1 MTVNSTARKQDFAGG
16 QGVLTYTFSS
26 TPSHPEYLKVTVK
39 ETATEIETELVY
51 NDTYTVV
58 QAGDGVGGTV
68 TVSPSFSTAYTQTV
82 WRDTEKKQESD
93 YDDYNQFP
101 ADTLERDLDRL
112 MFLTQEMAEDIG
124 RAIVNPITE
133 DDPLTL
139 EDIQDIADDAEASA
153 VIATSEAT
161 TATTQAGIAT
171 AQATIATSEATTCIA
186 GVASVNLPIIGA
198 GDATKILRVNSGETA
213 YELAALEL
221 ATSAEAIAGT
231 EAANLMTPSLTTI
244 AISASTIP
252 ISYLSTD
259 GTLASDS
266 DEEVPSV
273 KAVKEYADQAAQVDD
288 VSLLKSSGVLSIK
301 DSGVTQAK
309 LSTSTGSSSGTSEV
323 SEITMNAYSFFPN
336 VYTNTSALA
345 TDNQGNL
352 RTVDDNT
359 DSQIGRF
366 AIYVDG
372 KTFDAQWRYV
382 NSSDENHWIY
392 ALKQDNKIIQIWEA
406 ADHPWVDELHPF
418 GKLKANQEVVLFDD
432 KDIKNII
439 KEKRKKINRNGR
451 SLASYILETYNED
464 KEEVFNPRVIV
475 EEDLY
480 DEKEGDIIGIEKDG
494 RKIKKRTLTE
504 LPVGIKYKSLKK
516 K

>member
-198 GDATKILRVNSGETA
+198 GDATKILRVNSGGTA

-244 AISASTIP
+244 AMSAASIAITA
-252 ISYLSTD
+252 LSDDETLVGTSATEVVSEGAIYSFVTTSVADAIDAIDTTNANYID
-259 GTLASDS
+259 GTVQDAIAVTERSTSSTSYVKLKQLTNL
-266 DEEVPSV
+266 PRQGTISV
-273 KAVKEYADQAAQVDD
+273 QFQ
-288 VSLLKSSGVLSIK
+288 LKNTGGTK
-301 DSGVTQAK
+301 DSFARVYVNDIAVGSEQT
-309 LSTSTGSSSGTSEV
+309 TTSSSYATKTVSGITVALDDEV
-323 SEITMNAYSFFPN
+323 SVYCKQSGGNPAAIQN
-336 VYTNTSALA
+336 V
-345 TDNQGNL
+345 
-352 RTVDDNT
+352 
-359 DSQIGRF
+359 
-366 AIYVDG
+366 
-372 KTFDAQWRYV
+372 
-382 NSSDENHWIY
+382 
-392 ALKQDNKIIQIWEA
+392 KILCNN
-406 ADHPWVDELHPF
+406 PTLP
-418 GKLKANQEVVLFDD
+418 LEVS
-432 KDIKNII
+432 
-439 KEKRKKINRNGR
+439 G
-451 SLASYILETYNED
+451 Y
-464 KEEVFNPRVIV
+464 
-475 EEDLY
+475 
-480 DEKEGDIIGIEKDG
+480 
-494 RKIKKRTLTE
+494 
-504 LPVGIKYKSLKK
+504 
-516 K
+516 